1 MTERTRRG
9 SPDDEFVVIDLPL
22 RLRPDEFLRLDA
34 AVTRARTRPAGPV
47 KVHGDDEV
55 ARARLC
61 ASAFLALRRERE
73 RQFEGIMFSDPS
85 WDMLLDLFI
94 QRADG
99 KLTTVTSACIGASAP
114 STTALRHL
122 SMLIE
127 QGYVER
133 RGSEHDQR
141 VFYVGLSHA
150 AFDQMVLLLTRHG
163 R

>member
-1 MTERTRRG
+1 MTERTRRD
-9 SPDDEFVVIDLPL
+9 PDDDGFVVIELPL
-22 RLRPDEFLRLDA
+22 RLRPDEFLRLDV
-34 AVTRARTRPAGPV
+34 AVARARARPSGPV
-47 KVHGDDEV
+47 KVHGDDEI
-55 ARARLC
+55 ARARQC
-61 ASAFLALRRERE
+61 ASAFIALRRERE

-85 WDMLLDLFI
+85 WDMLLDLFV

-114 STTALRHL
+114 PTTALRHL

-141 VFYVGLSHA
+141 VFYVDLSHS
-150 AFDQMVLLLTRHG
+150 AFDQMVLLLTRDDL
-163 R
+163 

>member
-1 MTERTRRG
+1 MPDRTRRG
-9 SPDDEFVVIDLPL
+9 SKDEDFVVIELPL

-34 AVTRARTRPAGPV
+34 AVARARTRPSRPV
-47 KVHGDDEV
+47 KVLSDDEV
-55 ARARLC
+55 ARARQC
-61 ASAFLALRRERE
+61 ASSFVALRRERE

-114 STTALRHL
+114 PTTALRHL

-133 RGSEHDQR
+133 RGSERDQR
-141 VFYVGLSHA
+141 VFYVDLSHA
-150 AFDQMVLLLTRHG
+150 VFDQMVSLLTRDG
-163 R
+163 C